1 MAEAGTSRLERGR
14 SVLRLLLAAVYL
26 AAGIAHIARPEGFLA
41 ITPGWVPFPGQVIFW
56 TGVAEIAGAIGLFIP
71 RLRRW
76 AGIGLALY
84 ALCVFPANIRH
95 AVEGV
100 AIGGTTLGWGYHG
113 PRLAFQ
119 PVFIWWALFA
129 GGVTSWPFRSGR
141 ALASR
146 SGMGD

>member
-1 MAEAGTSRLERGR
+1 MSDRVGLREGIRA
-14 SVLRLLLAAVYL
+14 VLRLLLAAVYL
-26 AAGIAHIARPEGFLA
+26 VAGIAHIVRPDPFLA
-41 ITPGWVPFPGQVIFW
+41 ITPSWVPFPEQLIFW
-56 TGVAEIAGAIGLFIP
+56 TGVAEIAGAIGLFLP
-71 RLRRW
+71 RLRRA

-100 AIGGTTLGWGYHG
+100 AVGGTVLGWGYHA

-129 GGVTSWPFRSGR
+129 GAVIDWPLRTR
-141 ALASR
+141 RPLASG
-146 SGMGD
+146 SSIGD